1 MGLISGINVDVGKV
15 LDGLG
20 NVGKVF
26 KDIRAAITGKEVLDP
41 NKQAELEIG
50 LMKAEAALSAAQTD
64 INKIEAAHKSLF
76 IAGWRPWIGW
86 VCGAAIAW
94 HFILAPFVGWILI
107 MAGVT
112 ATLPTIEMGL
122 LINIV
127 LAMLGLGG
135 LRTFE
140 KYKKCESNR

>member
-1 MGLISGINVDVGKV
+1 MGLISGINIDVGKV

-50 LMKAEAALSAAQTD
+50 LMQAEATLSQAQTD
-64 INKIEAAHKSLF
+64 INKIEAAHKSIF
-76 IAGWRPWIGW
+76 IAGWRPYIGW
-86 VCGAAIAW
+86 VCGTALAW
-94 HFILAPFVGWILI
+94 SFFICPLLTWVLLLCGI
-107 MAGVT
+107 
-112 ATLPTIEMGL
+112 TITPPPIPVAL

-140 KYKKCESNR
+140 KYKNIEKNR